1 MARTRGQLVCTFCG
15 KRQDQVQ
22 RLIAGPGVYICAEC
36 VGLCNEIL
44 ADSAHLS
51 PDHGRVP
58 GAAPHAPHQRDAL
71 PWWRRLFQRWRLSL
85 WQVAHT
91 PA

>member
-1 MARTRGQLVCTFCG
+1 MARTRGRLACSFCG

-44 ADSAHLS
+44 ADNAQVS
-51 PDHGRVP
+51 PRP
-58 GAAPHAPHQRDAL
+58 GCMPSTAPHAPHQSDAL
-71 PWWRRLFQRWRLSL
+71 PWWRRGGWLPTLK
-85 WQVAHT
+85 WQG
-91 PA
+91 

>member
-1 MARTRGQLVCTFCG
+1 MARTRGRLACSFCG

-44 ADSAHLS
+44 VDNAHIS
-51 PDHGRVP
+51 PRPECMP
-58 GAAPHAPHQRDAL
+58 GTAPHAPHQSEAL
-71 PWWRRLFQRWRLSL
+71 PWWRRGGWLPALK
-85 WQVAHT
+85 WQGSS
-91 PA
+91 